1 MKIEHFTILILLVF
15 TGCASTPRIDI
26 QKAAAT
32 GDLTAISAYIEAGS
46 DLNKKD
52 YSTGS
57 TPLMTAI
64 TFDRFDSVKTL
75 LEGGADVNYR
85 NTDGSTAL
93 HIAAFFC
100 HADIVELLINHGAD
114 RNAVNND
121 RVTALQIVTIPY
133 EKIKGVYDK
142 IAEAME
148 PTGLIVNQE
157 RIKADRPKIAEI
169 LKRWP

>member
-64 TFDRFDSVKTL
+64 TFGKFDSANTL

-100 HADIVELLINHGAD
+100 RADIVELLLKHGAD

>member
-1 MKIEHFTILILLVF
+1 
-15 TGCASTPRIDI
+15 
-26 QKAAAT
+26 
-32 GDLTAISAYIEAGS
+32 
-46 DLNKKD
+46 
-52 YSTGS
+52 
-57 TPLMTAI
+57 MTAI
-64 TFDRFDSVKTL
+64 TFDRFDAVKTL

-100 HADIVELLINHGAD
+100 HADIVELLIKHGAD
-114 RNAVNND
+114 RNAVNSD

-133 EKIKGVYDK
+133 DKIKGVYDR

-148 PTGLIVNQE
+148 PTGLIVDQE
-157 RIKADRPKIAEI
+157 RIKSERPKIAEI